1 MISFRDLL
9 TFIRLIL
16 TDHNYH
22 LLKTWVSKKRVKK
35 NHSYQYIGRFDVAMY
50 DFELVFQ
57 VVEGADYTASDLT
70 NNGL

>member
-1 MISFRDLL
+1 MKLRFQTHGRKNADIEALADARRA
-9 TFIRLIL
+9 I
-16 TDHNYH
+16 
-22 LLKTWVSKKRVKK
+22 K